1 MMSNPRLIPTFDEVD
16 FFSNRLLPFVFKDTK
31 IQGGGRRMHDNNIT
45 ITRKAADTI
54 TPIKCQITSNE

>member
-1 MMSNPRLIPTFDEVD
+1 MMSNPRLIPTLMRLI

-31 IQGGGRRMHDNNIT
+31 IQGGGRSMHDNNIT

-54 TPIKCQITSNE
+54 TLIKCQISSNE